1 MKPESLTKWRERL
14 GLTKSAAA
22 KELGCSRDSLLI
34 WESGEHPIPRYIALA
49 AAAIAHG
56 LPPIA

>member
-1 MKPESLTKWRERL
+1 MTPASLTAWRQRL
-14 GLTKSAAA
+14 GLSKVAAA
-22 KELGCSRDSLLI
+22 EALGCSRDALLK
-34 WESGEHPIPRYIALA
+34 WEQGKYPVPRYIALA